1 MSTDQQEHQQQPLQS
16 AEMLP
21 NLLHLV
27 LRSLVATQYLA
38 PNTQAGPDTSLEP
51 NQALLKLEAL
61 TFSPITIN
69 SVLIGERK
77 FLWELFPTGNW
88 AITHNS
94 YDDHKDD
101 GDDADHRDTSGEEAS
116 KFGRIPIWGIS
127 TVVSSTLPGLS
138 PGSKI
143 YGQFPISSY
152 SIRSWKFSD
161 VDPTVVIDTDRSRVP
176 DLWNLSWVIANST
189 DVWTRNS
196 QAIGISAYPMYFV
209 GYMLTAEYLAE
220 GKAKGWT
227 AVITDAATLT
237 SVATAHQ
244 IKKQGDVKRIVG
256 LVEKEADKEY
266 VKRTGLY
273 DVVYDYNEYRRTQW
287 GGEKHLLIDF
297 SDNREVLAE
306 LQRLLGDRA
315 EMTIVGG
322 SPSLCAAR
330 PCPADQG
337 PVELPR
343 GFTELDTAVLYDA
356 RVKVAGYVD
365 FFKWFDKSFESFVVN
380 PPPGLKIVREKGWA
394 NVKSRYERLVKG
406 SANAN
411 EVVLVGLE

>member
-1 MSTDQQEHQQQPLQS
+1 MSTNQQEHQQQALQS
-16 AEMLP
+16 SEMLP

-61 TFSPITIN
+61 SFSPVTIN

-77 FLWELFPTGNW
+77 VFWDLFPTGNW
-88 AITHNS
+88 PVTQDLN
-94 YDDHKDD
+94 DNHKDD
-101 GDDADHRDTSGEEAS
+101 NEDGDHQETSGEEAS
-116 KFGRIPIWGIS
+116 KFGRIPIYGIS
-127 TVVSSTLPGLS
+127 TVVSSTLPGLY

-143 YGQFPISSY
+143 YGQFPIASY

-161 VDPTVVIDTDRSRVP
+161 VDPTVLIDTDRSRVP
-176 DLWNLSWVIANST
+176 DLLNLSWVIANST
-189 DVWTRNS
+189 DVWKRNS
-196 QAIGISAYPMYFV
+196 QAIGISAYPMYFS
-209 GYMLTAEYLAE
+209 GYMLTTEYLAE

-237 SVATAHQ
+237 SVTTAHQ
-244 IKKQGDVKRIVG
+244 IKKQGDVKKIVG
-256 LVEKEADKEY
+256 LVKKKTDKEY

-273 DVVYDYNEYRRTQW
+273 DVVYDYNEYRRAHW
-287 GGEKHLLIDF
+287 GEEKHLLIDF
-297 SDNREVLAE
+297 SNNREVLAE
-306 LQRLLGDRA
+306 LQRVLGDRA

-330 PCPADQG
+330 PCPPDHG

-343 GFTELDTAVLYDA
+343 GFTELDTTALYDE
-356 RVKVAGYVD
+356 RVKVVGYVD

-380 PPPGLKIVREKGWA
+380 PPPGLNIVREKGWE
-394 NVKSRYERLVKG
+394 NVKSRYEKLVKG